1 MLWQKPYKFI
11 DNQYFE
17 WFRYLFTF
25 ATKNWHEYSE
35 IILYFFGL
43 DACNELA
50 GLGLT
55 FHGNFHLFNVK
66 AYQGW
71 LSRLPDTIQL
81 NGNVENASSVSDK
94 SEDRSP
100 RADIRQVKSFDLK
113 VPMNPNAIS
122 VAGESVLRCAYLIM
136 YSASEQFYWQ
146 HRNDGYNFPPKV
158 PI

>member
-1 MLWQKPYKFI
+1 MIQIFVYVCYKKIDMNIPKLFCISLALMLAMNLQAQ
-11 DNQYFE
+11 D
-17 WFRYLFTF
+17 
-25 ATKNWHEYSE
+25 
-35 IILYFFGL
+35 
-43 DACNELA
+43 
-50 GLGLT
+50 LT

-71 LSRLPDTIQL
+71 LSKLPDTIQL

-100 RADIRQVKSFDLK
+100 RADIIQVKSFNLK

-122 VAGESVLRCAYLIM
+122 VAEESVLRCAYLIM

-146 HRNDGYNFPPKV
+146 HRNDGYNFSPKV